1 MNHHNYRSHRSH
13 HIFRHNQSLA
23 LLLAAILLCTSCS
36 QLNHPDGTDADIAK
50 TDGSSLTDTVMNLIN
65 AGSDRLTATTMSLTK
80 TEGTVNILSDKGKT
94 IPPADG
100 MKLYSGYG
108 MNTQP
113 VSYAWLNLDRVK
125 LVKMDENSEIDIQ
138 KKKHDLEIFVRSGA
152 LFFHVAEPLDDD
164 ETMNIRTSTMLVG
177 IRGTCGWVNAESDTH
192 AQVYLLEGKVT
203 VTATSGG
210 SGEEVTVSA
219 GEMAEI
225 TVTETGETEITVT
238 GFPETEVPGFILTEL
253 EQDDELSRAILE
265 ASGLDVL
272 NPPAAAELAREAY
285 DRVLDEYRRLPYVD
299 IWSGQWETIDWDAY
313 RYIHNGLVTFDNKRA
328 GYAYYDIDKNGTE
341 ELFVGS
347 YGGYSSGFRW
357 NALYTFDGTDAVSLA
372 MQVDEG
378 SYEILQDGMFLLYSN
393 GGVIDKVYRINADT
407 CALEQVTDSDIPTYN
422 PDDERTWEASYIE
435 PNELTSHG
443 GVLTPLL
450 EWTPLDGVGD
460 FILTE
465 QISFGDVR
473 YVGSY
478 INDETGTTL
487 DISFNGSEYTMF
499 TPRPGDPAHAD
510 SYTLRPADMGFELVD
525 WQTGSILLTLS
536 PHNGSLAVSTTGIED
551 FLEYLN
557 GYYRRR

>member
-1 MNHHNYRSHRSH
+1 MNHHNYRSH
-13 HIFRHNQSLA
+13 HIFHHKQPLA

-36 QLNHPDGTDADIAK
+36 RLNHPDGTDADIAK

-210 SGEEVTVSA
+210 GEEVTVSA

-272 NPPAAAELAREAY
+272 NPPSAAELAREAY

-299 IWSGQWETIDWDAY
+299 IWSGQWENIDWDAY

-347 YGGYSSGFRW
+347 YEGYLSGFRW

-536 PHNGSLAVSTTGIED
+536 PHNGSLAVSTTGIEN

>member
-1 MNHHNYRSHRSH
+1 MNHHNYRSH
-13 HIFRHNQSLA
+13 HIFHHNQSLA

-36 QLNHPDGTDADIAK
+36 RLNHPDGTDTDIAK

-210 SGEEVTVSA
+210 GEEVTVSA

-272 NPPAAAELAREAY
+272 NPPSAAELAREAY

-299 IWSGQWETIDWDAY
+299 IWSGQWENIDWDAY

-347 YGGYSSGFRW
+347 YEGYLSGFRW

-422 PDDERTWEASYIE
+422 PNDERTWEASYIE

-536 PHNGSLAVSTTGIED
+536 PHNGDLAVSTTGIED